1 MGFDIFRV
9 DWILV
14 SSVVIILL
22 IIFLIWVKIY
32 KMLTRW
38 RYTFANEDIYLS
50 SFNSIEKEHNSNI
63 IVSQW
68 NYAINNKLMN
78 KSDPTIIIL
87 RTKRRI
93 SLLRVITEGLSSYG
107 LRVINIR
114 LSFSKKSSPES
125 SKNNINDEM
134 KYIIN
139 SIMEIISGSANNK
152 KYMLV
157 SYHDKNI
164 NSICITSEKNYQG
177 HIIINSKLNFEEN
190 KENLI
195 REVGINS
202 VKDIYL
208 IFSEYNIIKFKN
220 KTVEKCCRTQY
231 SNNSTIVS
239 NATRNFKY
247 FETILFGIILNL
259 INKIKTHE

>member
-14 SSVVIILL
+14 SSVIIILL

-32 KMLTRW
+32 KILTRW
-38 RYTFANEDIYLS
+38 RHSFANEDISFS
-50 SFNSIEKEHNSNI
+50 SFNSVERDYESNI
-63 IVSQW
+63 KVCQW
-68 NYAINNKLMN
+68 NHVINNKLMS
-78 KSDPTIIIL
+78 KSDPTVIIL

-107 LRVINIR
+107 LRVINIL
-114 LSFSKKSSPES
+114 LSINKKYLLDT

-139 SIMEIISGSANNK
+139 SIMEITSGSANND
-152 KYMLV
+152 KYMLI
-157 SYHDKNI
+157 SFNDKKI
-164 NSICITSEKNYQG
+164 NPVYIKNEKNYQG
-177 HIIINSKLNFEEN
+177 HIIINSKLNNEAI

-195 REVGINS
+195 RGVGINS
-202 VKDIYL
+202 SKDIYL

-220 KTVEKCCRTQY
+220 KSVKKCDGTQY
-231 SNNSTIVS
+231 SNNSTIIS

-247 FETILFGIILNL
+247 FETILFGTILNL

>member
-14 SSVVIILL
+14 SSVIIILL

-32 KMLTRW
+32 KILTRW
-38 RYTFANEDIYLS
+38 RHSFANEDISFS
-50 SFNSIEKEHNSNI
+50 SFNSVERDYESNI
-63 IVSQW
+63 KVCQW
-68 NYAINNKLMN
+68 NHVINNKLMS
-78 KSDPTIIIL
+78 KSDPTVIIL

-107 LRVINIR
+107 LRVINIL
-114 LSFSKKSSPES
+114 LSISKKSSLDS
-125 SKNNINDEM
+125 SKNDINDEM

-139 SIMEIISGSANNK
+139 SIMEIISGSANND
-152 KYMLV
+152 KYILI
-157 SYHDKNI
+157 SYNDKII
-164 NSICITSEKNYQG
+164 NPIYISNEKNYHG
-177 HIIINSKLNFEEN
+177 HIIINSKLNN
-190 KENLI
+190 KAKKENLI

-202 VKDIYL
+202 SKDIYL

-220 KTVEKCCRTQY
+220 KTVEKCGGTQY
-231 SNNSTIVS
+231 SNNSIIIS

-259 INKIKTHE
+259 INKIKTHI

>member
-14 SSVVIILL
+14 SSVIIIIL
-22 IIFLIWVKIY
+22 ITFLIWVKIY
-32 KMLTRW
+32 KILTRW

-50 SFNSIEKEHNSNI
+50 SYNSIERENESNI
-63 IVSQW
+63 KVCRW
-68 NYAINNKLMN
+68 NYAINNKLTN
-78 KSDPTIIIL
+78 KSDPTVIIL
-87 RTKRRI
+87 RTKKRI
-93 SLLRVITEGLSSYG
+93 SLLRVISEGLSSYG
-107 LRVINIR
+107 LRVINIL
-114 LSFSKKSSPES
+114 LSISKTSSLDS

-134 KYIIN
+134 KCIIN
-139 SIMEIISGSANNK
+139 SIMEITSGSANND
-152 KYMLV
+152 KYMLI

-164 NSICITSEKNYQG
+164 NPLYITNDKNFQG
-177 HIIINSKLNFEEN
+177 HIIINSKLNFEEK

-202 VKDIYL
+202 AKDIYL

-220 KTVEKCCRTQY
+220 KTVEKCGGTQY
-231 SNNSTIVS
+231 SNNTIIVS

-259 INKIKTHE
+259 INKIKPYE